1 MIYAIVLAIVVGT
14 LCGVTIIKTRS
25 VKNQADFLVAG
36 RKLPWPVLV
45 FTLLSSWI
53 GAGSLFAGAENAYRN
68 GFAALWQGA
77 GGWAGLIV
85 IALIAGRAR
94 RFAQF
99 TVPDLLEVRY
109 NAAARV
115 MGTIAIVISYTVIA
129 SYQFKGGG
137 DILHLIFPDT
147 ISRDQGMCI
156 IAAFVIVFTA
166 AAGMASIA
174 YLDLVIGA
182 LVTTIVIIAVPLVL
196 EKAGGWQHVTAVL
209 PPTHFQVFGNLTVL
223 QAFGL
228 MIPTMLLLVGNQGMY
243 QKFFSARSE
252 QDAKFAVYGWIVGT
266 LLLETLLVTL
276 AVIGSSLFQTDKPR
290 EIIPITAFKGL
301 PPLVGAIL
309 LGGIFA
315 KVISTANNYLFS
327 PATNLIHD
335 VYGRFVNP
343 GASEKRKLI
352 MSRVIVVLLG
362 LFALL
367 QATRFESIL
376 KAALYAY
383 TVYGAAV
390 TPVVMAVFFWKRA
403 TTVAA
408 ITSITLG
415 TAVTVGWNLAG
426 FDLDAVYPALG
437 ASVISLIVV
446 SLMTPP
452 PAPEKWKPFFE
463 T

>member
-1 MIYAIVLAIVVGT
+1 MIYAIVLCAVVGT
-14 LCGVTIIKTRS
+14 LCLVTIIKTLS

-36 RKLPWPVLV
+36 RKLPWYVLV

-53 GAGSLFAGAENAYRN
+53 GAGSLFAGGENAYRN
-68 GFAALWQGA
+68 GFAALWQPA

-99 TVPDLLEVRY
+99 TVPDLLETRY

-115 MGTIAIVISYTVIA
+115 MGTIAIVISYTVIT

-137 DILHLIFPDT
+137 DILNLIFPS

-156 IAAFVIVFTA
+156 IAGFVIVFTA

-174 YLDLVIGA
+174 YLDLVIGG
-182 LVTTIVIIAVPLVL
+182 LVTTIVVIAVPLL
-196 EKAGGWQHVTAVL
+196 LQKAGGWAHVTATL
-209 PPTHFQVFGNLTVL
+209 PPTHFQILGNLTL
-223 QAFGL
+223 AQAL
-228 MIPTMLLLVGNQGMY
+228 NYMIPTMLLLIGNQGMY

-252 QDAKFAVYGWIVGT
+252 RDAKLAVYGWIGGT
-266 LLLETLLVTL
+266 LLLETLLITV
-276 AVIGSSLFQTDKPR
+276 AVIGSSEFQTEHPR
-290 EIIPITAFKGL
+290 EIIPISAFRGL
-301 PPLVGAIL
+301 PSLIGAIL

-327 PATNLIHD
+327 PSTNLIHD
-335 VYGRFVNP
+335 VYGRFINP
-343 GASEKRKLI
+343 HASERRRLV

-362 LFALL
+362 AFALL

-376 KAALYAY
+376 NAAVYAY

-390 TPVVMAVFFWKRA
+390 TPAVMAVFFWRRA
-403 TTVAA
+403 TTAGA
-408 ITSITLG
+408 IASISLG
-415 TAVTVGWNLAG
+415 TIVTIAFNLAG
-426 FDLDAVYPALG
+426 YELAIYPALG
-437 ASVISLIVV
+437 ASVVSLIVV
-446 SLMTPP
+446 SLLTPP
-452 PAPEKWKPFFE
+452 PSPLKWKPFFE

>member
-1 MIYAIVLAIVVGT
+1 MIYGIVLAVVVGT
-14 LCGVTIIKTRS
+14 LCLVTIVKTVG

-36 RKLPWPVLV
+36 RKLPWWVLV

-53 GAGSLFAGAENAYRN
+53 GAGSLFAGGENAYRN
-68 GFAALWQGA
+68 GFAALWQPA
-77 GGWAGLIV
+77 GGWAGLVV

-99 TVPDLLEVRY
+99 TVPDLLESRY
-109 NAAARV
+109 NATARV
-115 MGTIAIVISYTVIA
+115 MGTIAIVISYTVIT

-137 DILHLIFPDT
+137 DILNLIFPQ

-182 LVTTIVIIAVPLVL
+182 LVTTIVIIAIPLL
-196 EKAGGWQHVTAVL
+196 LNKAGGWDHVTAVL
-209 PPTHFQVFGNLTVL
+209 PPTHFQVLGNITLA
-223 QAFGL
+223 QAL
-228 MIPTMLLLVGNQGMY
+228 NYMIPTMLLLIGNQGMY

-252 QDAKFAVYGWIVGT
+252 RDAKLAVYGWIAGT
-266 LLLETLLVTL
+266 LLLETLLITL
-276 AVIGSSLFQTDKPR
+276 AVIGSSLFQTEHPR

-301 PPLVGAIL
+301 PSLIGAIL
-309 LGGIFA
+309 LGGVFA

-327 PATNLIHD
+327 PSTNLIHD
-335 VYGRFVNP
+335 VYGRFINP
-343 GASEKRKLI
+343 HASEQRRMV

-376 KAALYAY
+376 NAAVYAY

-390 TPVVMAVFFWKRA
+390 TPAVMAVFFWKRA
-403 TTVAA
+403 TTAGA
-408 ITSITLG
+408 IVSIVLG
-415 TAVTVGWNLAG
+415 AGITVGLNLAG
-426 FDLDAVYPALG
+426 YELAIYPALG
-437 ASVISLIVV
+437 ASVISMLLV
-446 SLMTPP
+446 SLLTAPP
-452 PAPEKWKPFFE
+452 PVEKWKPFFE
-463 T
+463 S